1 MEEVIAIGDSYND
14 FDMIKMAGL
23 GVAMENSRPRIKEI
37 ADYVTKTNN
46 DHGVWEVFQK
56 YIL

>member
-1 MEEVIAIGDSYND
+1 
-14 FDMIKMAGL
+14 MIELAGL
-23 GVAMENSRPRIKEI
+23 GVSMGNARLEIKAI

-56 YIL
+56 FVLA